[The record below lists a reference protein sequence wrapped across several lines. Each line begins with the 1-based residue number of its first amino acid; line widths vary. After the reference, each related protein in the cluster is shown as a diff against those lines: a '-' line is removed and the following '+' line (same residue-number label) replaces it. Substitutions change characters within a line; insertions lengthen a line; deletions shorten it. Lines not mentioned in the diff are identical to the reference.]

1 MSLGL
6 SRYENN
12 FIDGG
17 FDDME
22 FLYDLTKDDL
32 EAIGI
37 TKIGHQRKILM
48 AAKKLQ
54 ERGTISPEPVVW
66 GAILSLKYIA

>member
-1 MSLGL
+1 MPSWLRSLGL
-6 SRYENN
+6 SRYENH

-17 FDDME
+17 FDDIE
-22 FLYDLTKDDL
+22 FLNDLTKEDL

-48 AAKKLQ
+48 AAKKL
-54 ERGTISPEPVVW
+54 RGTSPWKPVV
-66 GAILSLKYIA
+66 